1 MQAAALRKMFETVL
15 PAEAIREA
23 VVRLGVQKRRRSL
36 DPVALIYSLIL
47 QGGTWECGRIA
58 TAVRTLP
65 RQYRN
70 WPTRPLSTCRYSA
83 ST

>member
-23 VVRLGVQKRRRSL
+23 VVRLGVQNRRRDL
-36 DPVALIYSLIL
+36 DPVALIYALVL

-58 TAVRTLP
+58 TAVGEARLLIT
-65 RQYRN
+65 
-70 WPTRPLSTCRYSA
+70 PLSGLSPA
-83 ST
+83 AA